1 MGQVGDPQQQLSQ
14 IALHDI
20 ELVGHHALLIAEC
33 PAPRLH
39 LLGTGHVAAAAQL
52 ADLLRELVDLGA
64 NGVALGDDVAR
75 QRVEGDRP
83 LELVEHVGLTTAC
96 QGGAS
101 RLGVGTQQTDIDHRS
116 ERLPLLSG

>member
-1 MGQVGDPQQQLSQ
+1 MLFGAGY
-14 IALHDI
+14 
-20 ELVGHHALLIAEC
+20 
-33 PAPRLH
+33 
-39 LLGTGHVAAAAQL
+39 VAAAAQL
-52 ADLLRELVDLGA
+52 TDQLRQLVDLGT

-83 LELVEHVGLTTAC
+83 LELVEHLGLTAAG
-96 QGGAS
+96 QRGAS